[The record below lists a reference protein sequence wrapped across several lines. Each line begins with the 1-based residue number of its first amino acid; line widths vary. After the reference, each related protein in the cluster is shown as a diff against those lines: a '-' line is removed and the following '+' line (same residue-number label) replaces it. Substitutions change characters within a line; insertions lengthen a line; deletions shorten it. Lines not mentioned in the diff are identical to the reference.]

1 MSVLRFS
8 IAGGLLILAGLA
20 HAQTEYKAPAASQ
33 QVDLGKAEPFCPEG
47 RAEWRKKQVIEGVTI
62 EESPVCNP
70 DNPYEVAAF
79 VKGTNNVSMET
90 LMHTDLAPDAVVMGK
105 DLDGD
110 GDPDEVHIRLEIME
124 LNGRS
129 PDMPD
134 TVPGYAIAPGI
145 QPGLWVFTP
154 KTRGMSTKSFID
166 IQANPLLRLP
176 APVIRVEQGD
186 KVKITLE
193 NTHYLPHSIHLHG
206 VDHPFYL
213 DHPMPMGYEG
223 NDGVPETSEFLV
235 MPGESKTYEFTPRQ
249 AGTMFYHCH
258 VQANVHIAMGLA
270 GIFVVEEN
278 RPNNWVQTFNVGA
291 GHVRHP
297 SVAVLE
303 HYNREYDLQYMDSD
317 REMHNLI
324 QTSNDAR
331 VIAKAMHQTYDMT
344 DATADYF
351 TLNGHSFPYT
361 LRDSLIVVGPNENV
375 KLRVLNSGEDS
386 LALHTHGHTF
396 TITHYDGI
404 EHNPAAQITRDTVMV
419 GSAQRVDLRLN
430 TVDDGLH
437 SSGPGIWMFHAHN
450 EKAVT
455 TDGMYPGG
463 NINLIVYQS
472 FLGENGLPMAHGED
486 LKPYFTKAFYEK
498 KVPVWITSDKE
509 GWFGEVA
516 EEPASADS
524 SSASVGVSS
533 PKLFIGLTLLA
544 AFVAVLVGLPR
555 VKLKRL

>member
-1 MSVLRFS
+1 MSVFRFS
-8 IAGGLLILAGLA
+8 VVGGLLMLAGLV

-33 QVDLGKAEPFCPEG
+33 KVDLGEAEPFCPEG
-47 RAEWRKKQVIEGVTI
+47 RAEWRKKQVIEGITI
-62 EESPVCNP
+62 EESPVCSP
-70 DNPYEVAAF
+70 DNPYEVTAF

-90 LMHTDLAPDAVVMGK
+90 MMYTDLAPDAVVMGN

-110 GDPDEVHIRLEIME
+110 GDPDEVQIRLEIME

-145 QPGLWVFTP
+145 QPGFWVFTP

-166 IQANPLLRLP
+166 IQANPVLRLP

-186 KVKITLE
+186 KVKIILE

-213 DHPMPMGYEG
+213 DHPMHGYVG
-223 NDGVPETSEFLV
+223 NDGVPEASELLV
-235 MPGESKTYEFTPRQ
+235 MPGETKLYEIKPRH

-258 VQANVHIAMGLA
+258 VQANVHIIMGLA
-270 GIFVVEEN
+270 GMFVIEEN

-303 HYNREYDLQYMDSD
+303 HYNREYDLHYMDSD
-317 REMHNLI
+317 RELHNLI
-324 QTSNDAR
+324 QTSNDPR

-344 DATADYF
+344 EATADYF

-361 LRDSLIVVGPNENV
+361 LRESLIVVGPNENV
-375 KLRVLNSGEDS
+375 KLRVLNSGEDTVT
-386 LALHTHGHTF
+386 LHTHGHKF
-396 TITHYDGI
+396 TITHYDGV
-404 EHNPAAQITRDTVMV
+404 EHNPAAQITRDAVVV
-419 GSAQRVDLRLN
+419 GSSQRVDLRLN

-437 SSGPGIWMFHAHN
+437 SYGPGIWMFHAHN
-450 EKAVT
+450 EKTLT

-498 KVPVWITSDKE
+498 KVPVWIASDPE

-516 EEPASADS
+516 EEPASAGS
-524 SSASVGVSS
+524 SSASVSVLS
-533 PKLFIGLTLLA
+533 PKLFTGLALLA
-544 AFVAVLVGLPR
+544 VFVAVLVGLPR
-555 VKLKRL
+555 IKLRKI